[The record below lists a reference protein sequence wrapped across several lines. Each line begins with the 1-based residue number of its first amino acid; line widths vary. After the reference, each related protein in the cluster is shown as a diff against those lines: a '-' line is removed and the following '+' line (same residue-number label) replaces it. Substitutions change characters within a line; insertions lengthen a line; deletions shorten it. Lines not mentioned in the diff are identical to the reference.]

1 MKTVVI
7 TGISGTL
14 GSALGQEYINRG
26 WQVVGVTRQ
35 ENLEGNFFNTL
46 CVSQQQTLEDAQKLL
61 EYDPDVIILNAGQIE
76 TEVGDGGV
84 PLVEI
89 VESMNRVNYSWP
101 ALVALEAAKL
111 KRERP
116 LDVVAIGS
124 IADGSPSCF
133 G

>member
-1 MKTVVI
+1 M
-7 TGISGTL
+7 
-14 GSALGQEYINRG
+14 
-26 WQVVGVTRQ
+26 
-35 ENLEGNFFNTL
+35 
-46 CVSQQQTLEDAQKLL
+46 SQQQTLEDAQRWL

-133 G
+133 GPVYHSGKIALHY